1 MSQPPSLYFDPN
13 PTVVDTENPECRVI
27 FNLKKRLPP
36 LAFVYANNTLLNL
49 LHNLIIVREYK
60 GAPEGLY
67 VEWVTP
73 KNISMQTYK
82 DLIQGLCP
90 RSSQQFFQ
98 THNGRK
104 ELASCSLSVRR
115 DMGVPFG
122 KLMAYLALDT
132 RRGQS
137 LLIAFLGTRNKHP
150 CECCLNRIASN
161 VGIPTNANSDRH
173 RVHLMSP
180 YFDCRSIPGYLDGA
194 CANCIY
200 HVEGIKCT
208 YSKDSGLPTVEENR
222 AVSKSKNPF
231 LFLENEEDLP
241 PSIEAYWQVGNVL
254 DVNAWKNHFQA
265 QEK

>member
-1 MSQPPSLYFDPN
+1 MAQPPSLYFDPN
-13 PTVVDTENPECRVI
+13 PTVVDTKNPECRVI
-27 FNLKKRLPP
+27 FNLKKKLPP
-36 LAFVYANNTLLNL
+36 QAFVYANNQLFNTLQD
-49 LHNLIIVREYK
+49 LIIIREYK

-73 KNISMQTYK
+73 GNISRQTYK

-90 RSSQQFFQ
+90 RTSQQYFQ
-98 THNGRK
+98 TNIGRD
-104 ELASCSLSVRR
+104 ELANCSLSVRR

-150 CECCLNRIASN
+150 CECCLNRMASN
-161 VGIPTNANSDRH
+161 VGIPTNADSDQH

-200 HVEGIKCT
+200 HVEGVKCT
-208 YSKDSGLPTVEENR
+208 YSRNRGLPTVEENR
-222 AVSKSKNPF
+222 AVAKTDNPF
-231 LFLENEEDLP
+231 KFLENEEDLP
-241 PSIEAYWQVGNVL
+241 LSIESYWKHGNVM
-254 DVNAWKNHFQA
+254 DVRAWKTRFQA